1 MAGSSFQQFPKTA
14 APHQEDAASVSEIEA
29 DRIWLSD
36 GHRRREVAGILAA
49 GVLRLR
55 SRAALPAVK
64 HLDPGLEN
72 LPDSVPNC
80 LEVSA
85 ETVLSVHTG

>member
-1 MAGSSFQQFPKTA
+1 MYRLDESNAVLTA
-14 APHQEDAASVSEIEA
+14 AQ
-29 DRIWLSD
+29 RC
-36 GHRRREVAGILAA
+36 REVAGILAA

-55 SRAALPAVK
+55 SRAALPAVSRPCS
-64 HLDPGLEN
+64 DPEN
-72 LPDSVPNC
+72 LLDSVPNC